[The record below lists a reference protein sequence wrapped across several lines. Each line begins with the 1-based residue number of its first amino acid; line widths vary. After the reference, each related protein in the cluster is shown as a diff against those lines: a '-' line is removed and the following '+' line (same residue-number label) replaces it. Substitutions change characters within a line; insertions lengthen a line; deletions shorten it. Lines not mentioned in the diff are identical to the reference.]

1 MNILDIYKGLVPFLG
16 EAWGKTVKSCCM
28 ILESL
33 VILLLLL
40 PMEISVAVMWAH
52 RRRILF

>member
-16 EAWGKTVKSCCM
+16 EALGKDCEVCCM